1 MSPCVVLRTTGHAGF
16 QQQAGS
22 RDTSSRAQMDSALAR
37 RESSVYLGIPCPSCA
52 GWHLPSQQGQPRKW
66 PARQLPVCHNPAA
79 VLIYL
84 TGPGSKWGRHKSCSA
99 GPGRWAETSKHGAG
113 GTSWVPSD
121 ARSQPPT
128 APAFPQTNVEP
139 LGRDCF
145 HCVLKPHCRPPSP
158 ALQRFSSFAPR

>member
-1 MSPCVVLRTTGHAGF
+1 MQVFSSKPGAGTQAAERRWTQLWLAGRAVSTLASPAPPVPAGIFLR
-16 QQQAGS
+16 S
-22 RDTSSRAQMDSALAR
+22 RDSQGSGPVGSSLSATKPG
-37 RESSVYLGIPCPSCA
+37 S
-52 GWHLPSQQGQPRKW
+52 
-66 PARQLPVCHNPAA
+66 NPAA

-84 TGPGSKWGRHKSCSA
+84 TGPGSKWGWHKSCSA

-121 ARSQPPT
+121 ARSQSPT